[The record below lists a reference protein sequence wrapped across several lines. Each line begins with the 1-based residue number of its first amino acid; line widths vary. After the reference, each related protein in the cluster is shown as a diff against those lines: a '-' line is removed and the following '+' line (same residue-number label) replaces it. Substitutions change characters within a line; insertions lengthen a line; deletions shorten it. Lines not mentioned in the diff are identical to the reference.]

1 MNGCKHQSLI
11 YAMAKFLNS
20 WQGGTFA
27 SISQGLFSK
36 IIILHWNETATCD
49 LQ

>member
-1 MNGCKHQSLI
+1 MNVCKLQSLI

-20 WQGGTFA
+20 CQGGTFASIA

-36 IIILHWNETATCD
+36 IMILHLNE
-49 LQ
+49 

>member
-1 MNGCKHQSLI
+1 MNGCKRQSLL

-20 WQGGTFA
+20 CQGGTFALIA

-36 IIILHWNETATCD
+36 IMILHCYE
-49 LQ
+49 